1 MKCPYTFPHRSR
13 KAKVDYITGIG
24 GYYSRHERYAVEFTV
39 GTYYA
44 KLDAEHLVPLMDD
57 PCVDLEDPVLAAK
70 YTALAE
76 EVAKENESNLW
87 SWAIEDAQRNVLEA
101 DAYRMLWDG
110 TQVNVELVLEGRGGK
125 HLCIKELEGV
135 SFTRSE
141 QELEEVLMNQ
151 YLPDG
156 EETWEYSTLRKGAE
170 WAIKNETLDTIYRYL
185 RHCEIDFTSEKAS
198 KEVEHQAA
206 YHLRRLANDRWEE
219 LELARVTREEHL
231 ARWKELY
238 EAADGK
244 VDVALLDAVLSQ
256 TEFTPSQVRGDE

>member
-44 KLDAEHLVPLMDD
+44 NLDPEHLIEIAEE
-57 PCVDLEDPVLAAK
+57 PCVDLKDPLLRAK
-70 YTALAE
+70 YLALAI
-76 EVAKENESNLW
+76 EVAKEDDAHLW
-87 SWAIEDAQRNVLEA
+87 YWAIEDAQRGVMEA
-101 DAYRMLWDG
+101 DTYRMLLDD
-110 TQVNVELVLEGRGGK
+110 TQVSVELVLEGRGGK

-185 RHCEIDFTSEKAS
+185 RQCEIDFTSEKAS
-198 KEVEHQAA
+198 KEVEYHAA
-206 YHLRRLANDRWEE
+206 YHLVRRTNDKWEE
-219 LELARVTREEHL
+219 LELARVGREEHL
-231 ARWKELY
+231 ARWQALY
-238 EAADGK
+238 AAAEGK

>member
-44 KLDAEHLVPLMDD
+44 KLDAEHLVPLMED
-57 PCVDLEDPVLAAK
+57 PCVDLKDPVLAAK
-70 YTALAE
+70 YIALAE
-76 EVAKENESNLW
+76 EVAKENESSLW
-87 SWAIEDAQRNVLEA
+87 SWAIEDAQRSVMEA

-125 HLCIKELEGV
+125 HLCIKDLEGV

-185 RHCEIDFTSEKAS
+185 RQCEIDFTSAKAS
-198 KEVEHQAA
+198 QEVEHQAA
-206 YHLRRLANDRWEE
+206 FHLRRLTNDRWEE